1 MTIVKESPSAPCE
14 QKLRPSHEGGDDGI
28 FNVMAA
34 FAMDPKTP
42 SDAEPSTFD
51 SLPPE
56 LIVNVL
62 ASCDSAYD
70 IGRAACTCHAF
81 DAKHVEL
88 ALRMRAGLCG
98 ERDEPLPDGEV
109 SWTQL
114 MCWWERRVQQQRGTI
129 LAAGQMHSAFVDA
142 KGRLLT
148 CGSDADGRGL
158 LGHSVDK
165 RNVPVP
171 TVLPACCNLGGS
183 MVGERVVAVA
193 AHTMHTLALTADGSV
208 YSFGHGGCG
217 KLGHGS
223 EELERQPRRIEAF
236 SQADEVIVSI
246 AAGRQ
251 HNLALTRE
259 GRVYSWGS
267 GFGGKLGHGD
277 RRDTSVPRPVD
288 ALAETRVTAVAC
300 GSCHSLAVDA
310 DGAVWSF
317 GHGVMGQLGHGD
329 RNEQLAPK
337 RIAALASVRCVGA
350 AGGENH
356 SLVHDDAGGCFS
368 FGAGSDGRLG
378 HGHDVG
384 HGVLEELLLPQRIVA
399 LRGLRVLSVAAGR
412 EHSVVLVDGGA
423 VWTFGAGGS
432 GKLGHGDARYQW
444 LPTRV
449 AGLRNRRVVAVAA
462 GDSHSLAALADGT
475 VLGWGSGGL
484 GVGLTHFTDPSTT
497 VDHPPTAQQL
507 GPTMAQQPTGSAGNQ
522 FFPPASLTPATSVP
536 TPLKHRVETTRDVLS
551 GACGCWVEED
561 WAWPPWEQRW

>member
-1 MTIVKESPSAPCE
+1 
-14 QKLRPSHEGGDDGI
+14 
-28 FNVMAA
+28 
-34 FAMDPKTP
+34 MDVPPAT
-42 SDAEPSTFD
+42 SDAEPATLD

-56 LIVNVL
+56 LIVSVL

-70 IGRAACTCHAF
+70 IGCAACTCHAF
-81 DAKHVEL
+81 DAGHVEL

-98 ERDEPLPDGEV
+98 EHDDPLPEGEV
-109 SWTQL
+109 SWAQL
-114 MCWWERRVQQQRGTI
+114 LCWWERRAQQQRQRGTI

-142 KGRLLT
+142 EGRLLT
-148 CGSDADGRGL
+148 CGTDADERGF
-158 LGHSVDK
+158 LGHDEADWSV
-165 RNVPVP
+165 RVP
-171 TVLPACCNLGGS
+171 TAVPATCARGGS
-183 MVGERVVAVA
+183 MVGESIVAVA

-208 YSFGHGGCG
+208 YSFGQGGCG

-223 EELERQPRRIEAF
+223 EELQRQPRRIEAF
-236 SQADEVIVSI
+236 ARAGEVIVGI
-246 AAGRQ
+246 AAGQQ

-277 RRDTSVPRPVD
+277 RQSTSVPRLVE
-288 ALAETRVTAVAC
+288 ALAEVRAAAVAC

-310 DGAVWSF
+310 DGAIFSF

-329 RNEQLAPK
+329 RHEQLAPK

-412 EHSVVLVDGGA
+412 EHSIALVDGGA
-423 VWTFGAGGS
+423 VWSFGAGGS
-432 GKLGHGDARYQW
+432 GKLGHGDARYRW

-449 AGLRNRRVVAVAA
+449 AALRGRRVVAVAA

-484 GVGLTHFTDPSTT
+484 GVGLQHVTDPSTA

-507 GPTMAQQPTGSAGNQ
+507 GQTTEQLGQTMSPMAEQPAEPSGSAGNQ
-522 FFPPASLTPATSVP
+522 FFPPASLTPATRVP
-536 TPLKHRVETTRDVLS
+536 TPLKHRVQMLEDPWTPEY
-551 GACGCWVEED
+551 VELEG
-561 WAWPPWEQRW
+561 WAWPPWEQNS